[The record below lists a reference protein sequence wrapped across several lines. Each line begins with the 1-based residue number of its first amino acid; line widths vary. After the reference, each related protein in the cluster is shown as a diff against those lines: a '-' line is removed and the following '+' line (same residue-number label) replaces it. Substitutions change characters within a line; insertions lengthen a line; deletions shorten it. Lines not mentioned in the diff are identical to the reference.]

1 MAGGAVELIVPTL
14 AVLYLGVLLF
24 KTAAV
29 LWVMRGERRRPPRI
43 AVATPAEVAILQ
55 PILGGDAHL
64 QDVLTANVQASP
76 QAQFVWLLDADD
88 RPGNAVADAVIALSP
103 QLRITR
109 MLVPPAP
116 PGINPKAWKLDYALP
131 HITAPVSLILDD
143 DAHLSGPALSQLLR
157 DLAHADV
164 VTALPYYRDSATVAG
179 RLLAQFVNNNAAL
192 TYLGWLPFAAPLT
205 LNGMCYAARTAQL
218 RTWGGFSALLEQLTD
233 DLAFATLVRARGGRL
248 WQSTAPVAMRTA
260 MPDLPGYLR
269 QMHRWML
276 FALILLRRQRLGVR
290 SAIGM
295 LQGLPPVLLLA
306 MLIGACVQHTWP
318 AASSVVIVL
327 LARALLL
334 CGVQWRVT
342 GAIRHRVLLSII
354 AECLQPLHLLHA
366 ALVRTI
372 RWRTRRY
379 RVLSDGCFRVQ

>member
-1 MAGGAVELIVPTL
+1 MELIVPTL

-290 SAIGM
+290 SAIRM

-318 AASSVVIVL
+318 AALSMLIVV

-342 GAIRHRVLLSII
+342 GAVRHRVLLSLC

-379 RVLSDGCFRVQ
+379 RVLSDGFFRAQ

>member
-1 MAGGAVELIVPTL
+1 MELIVPTL